1 MSARKKIKKA
11 LSAYKKEV
19 DGILSKASADERVLK
34 RSRKASTKIKTG
46 RY

>member
-1 MSARKKIKKA
+1 MLARKKIKKA

-19 DGILSKASADERVLK
+19 EGIKKSREASI
-34 RSRKASTKIKTG
+34 KIKTG

>member
-11 LSAYKKEV
+11 LSAYRKEV
-19 DGILSKASADERVLK
+19 EAILGKASIDEKVLK
-34 RSRKASTKIKTG
+34 KSREASTKIKTG